1 MFQIRRWPPGYVL
14 FAGFGGLLIL
24 MTAVG
29 VDALRI
35 MHQAETS
42 NTEIRRIFL
51 LRNHALGEIRA
62 GIYVSGTLA
71 RYYLLANASASA
83 DAQRNQ
89 LRVTECQTERC
100 PRHLLPLTYSQ
111 RI

>member
-62 GIYVSGTLA
+62 GIYVSGTWLETTCSRMPPPA
-71 RYYLLANASASA
+71 PMRSAISFA
-83 DAQRNQ
+83 
-89 LRVTECQTERC
+89 
-100 PRHLLPLTYSQ
+100 
-111 RI
+111 